1 MKNPKGFTI
10 IELIVVM
17 TVVGILATIAIPN
30 YFNYLAKSQQ
40 VEARA
45 NLSAIYVGV
54 LSYSAPKESDGFQGA
69 SLDNIGFTADGTSR
83 YEYTL
88 AIVTTNSFLARA
100 NGISGRIFGDVWE
113 IDQDRELVDVDE
125 NSFHH

>member
-1 MKNPKGFTI
+1 MKNSKGFTL
-10 IELIVVM
+10 IELIVVI
-17 TVVGILATIAIPN
+17 TVVGILAAIAIPN

-69 SLDNIGFTADGTSR
+69 TLESIGFTAGGTSR
-83 YEYTL
+83 YNYTL
-88 AIVTTNSFLARA
+88 AIVTTNTFLARA
-100 NGISGRIFGDVWE
+100 NGISGRVTGDVWE
-113 IDQDRELVDVDE
+113 INHERALKDVDE
-125 NSFHH
+125 NSFNH